1 MFDAHTPMM
10 QQYLRIKKDYPHTLV
25 LYRMGDFYELFYEDA
40 HEAGRLLN
48 ITVTTR
54 GKSAGEPI
62 PMAGV
67 PVHALE
73 NYVAKLIRLGQSAV
87 ICEQLG
93 DPASGKGPIERAVTR
108 IITPGTITDEAL
120 LDEQRDNILLCLH
133 EGKHGITLAWADLAR
148 GHWQISALLD
158 AEQARAD
165 IERLRPS
172 EMLIAEDSRWTN
184 HPDHVRPRRMPEWY
198 FDTDSAARLLR
209 EHFGVATLSGFGLEN
224 HDPALPAC
232 GCLLQYLRDTH
243 KTALPPL
250 NPPRRTAS
258 GSTLQLDAATRRNL
272 ELEYTLSGDP
282 KRSLAGVLNHCAT
295 AAGSRMLKRWL
306 AEPLT
311 DHQAVSARHDAVA
324 AFIREARHD
333 PAALLKSCADIERI
347 TTRIALR
354 SARPRELA
362 ALRDTLACLPEL
374 ATLLQTPAAHSTL
387 LAAHLPALQA
397 HEATKTLLEQALV
410 DIPPL
415 TLKDGGIFRA
425 DYHAE
430 LAELIALSENSES
443 ILEQLEA
450 AEREK
455 SGIAN
460 LKMGFNRVHGYYIEI
475 PRSQADSAPLH
486 WTRRQTLKSGERY
499 ITEELKTLEDRVLN
513 ARDAQLALEKNL
525 YDQLL
530 ATLDEQRDAHYRLA
544 AALAETDVLANFAR
558 LAQSRN
564 YSRPEFSG
572 KNQLALKNARHPV
585 VEQYL
590 ENPFTPNDLHLDGK
604 RRLLLVTGPNMGG
617 KSTYMRQA
625 ALIVIMALAGSYV
638 PADSAV
644 IGTLNRIFTRIGA
657 SDDLAG
663 GRSTFMVEMIETA
676 NILHHA
682 DEHSLVIMDEVGRG
696 TGTFDGLSLAWASA
710 LHLLRDNRAL
720 TLFATH
726 YFELTELA
734 QIHKGL
740 ANVHLC
746 AIEHHDDIVFL
757 HQVKDGA
764 ASKSYG
770 LQVAKIAGVPTAVI
784 HQATQKLRQLETER
798 EYGRAP
804 KAQDNWLEAQPAD
817 KEPPQGAINAAQ
829 QSILDALKHSQ
840 PDQLT
845 PREALELIYR
855 WQETLKNN
863 GV

>member
-1 MFDAHTPMM
+1 MTEAHTPMM
-10 QQYLRIKKDYPHTLV
+10 QQYLGIKKDYPDTLV

-40 HEAGRLLN
+40 HKAGKLLN
-48 ITVTTR
+48 ISVTTR
-54 GKSAGEPI
+54 GKSAGNPI

-67 PVHALE
+67 PVHAVD
-73 NYVAKLIRLGQSAV
+73 NYIAKLIRLGQSAV
-87 ICEQLG
+87 ICEQIG
-93 DPASGKGPIERAVTR
+93 DPATSKGPVERAVTR
-108 IITPGTITDEAL
+108 IITPGTITDDAL

-133 EGKHGITLAWADLAR
+133 DSKHGITLAWADLAR

-158 AEQARAD
+158 ADKARSE

-172 EMLIAEDSRWTN
+172 EMLIDEDSRWAN
-184 HPDHVRPRRMPEWY
+184 HPDHVRPRRMPAWY
-198 FDTDSAARLLR
+198 FDADSAARLMR
-209 EHFGVATLSGFGLEN
+209 EHFGVATLAGFGLED

-232 GCLLQYLRDTH
+232 GCLLQYLHDTH

-250 NPPRRTAS
+250 APPRRAIQ

-272 ELEYTLSGDP
+272 ELEYTLSGDH
-282 KRSLAGVLNHCAT
+282 KRSLAGILNHCAS
-295 AAGSRMLKRWL
+295 AAGSRLLKRWL

-311 DHQAVSARHDAVA
+311 DHLAVSARHDAVA
-324 AFIREARHD
+324 AFITHKTHD
-333 PAALLKSCADIERI
+333 PAELLKHCADIERI
-347 TTRIALR
+347 TTRIALG

-362 ALRDTLACLPEL
+362 ALRDTLQQLPEL
-374 ATLLQTPAAHSTL
+374 IRHLQKPAAQSAL
-387 LAAHLPALQA
+387 LAAHLPALQTHSA
-397 HEATKTLLEQALV
+397 TAARLEAALV
-410 DIPPL
+410 DLPPL

-425 DYHAE
+425 TCHPE
-430 LAELIALSENSES
+430 LAELIALSDNSED
-443 ILEQLEA
+443 ILAELEA

-460 LKMGFNRVHGYYIEI
+460 LKMGYNRVHGYYIEI

-499 ITEELKTLEDRVLN
+499 ITEELKTLEDRVLT
-513 ARDAQLALEKNL
+513 ARDARLALEKNL
-525 YDQLL
+525 FEQLL
-530 ATLDEQRDAHYRLA
+530 AELDRERDAHYQLA
-544 AALAETDVLANFAR
+544 AALSEIDVLANFAR

-564 YSRPEFSG
+564 YQRPDFSD
-572 KNQLALKNARHPV
+572 KNQLQLKNARHPV
-585 VEQYL
+585 VEL
-590 ENPFTPNDLHLDGK
+590 HLDTPFTPNHLQLDAK
-604 RRLLLVTGPNMGG
+604 RRLLLITGPNMGG

-638 PADSAV
+638 PADSAT
-644 IGTLNRIFTRIGA
+644 IGSLTRIYTRIGA

-663 GRSTFMVEMIETA
+663 GRSTFMVEMTETA

-682 DEHSLVIMDEVGRG
+682 DQHSLVIMDEVGRG

-726 YFELTELA
+726 YFELTELSA
-734 QIHKGL
+734 QHKGL
-740 ANVHLC
+740 ANVHLS
-746 AIEHHDDIVFL
+746 AVEHHDDIVFL

-770 LQVAKIAGVPTAVI
+770 LQVAKLAGVPTAVI
-784 HQATQKLRQLETER
+784 HQATLKLRQLENER

-804 KAQDNWLEAQPAD
+804 KAQDNWLESAPASE
-817 KEPPQGAINAAQ
+817 EPSTSALTAEQ
-829 QSILDALKHSQ
+829 QTLLHTIQNTQ

-845 PREALELIYR
+845 PRQALDLIYQ
-855 WQETLKNN
+855 WQNMLNQTS
-863 GV
+863 